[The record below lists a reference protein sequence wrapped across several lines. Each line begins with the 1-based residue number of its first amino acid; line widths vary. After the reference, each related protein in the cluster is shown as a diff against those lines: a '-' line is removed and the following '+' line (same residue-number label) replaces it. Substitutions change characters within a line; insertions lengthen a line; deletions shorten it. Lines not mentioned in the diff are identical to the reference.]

1 MISLNSFGIDS
12 FLQKKEMKIILVGY
26 MGSGKSAVGM
36 CLAKSLGMNFLD
48 LDAYIEKELNT
59 TISEIFK
66 SKGELYFRRKEHEY
80 LQQVLRQDES
90 LVVGTGGGTPC
101 YSGNMKLL
109 ADTTPYVF
117 YLKVSISG
125 LLSRLQKEKEQ
136 RPLISDISD
145 EDLPEFIGKHLFER
159 NPFYTMAH
167 HTIVCDDK
175 TISEISE
182 EIEGLL
188 A

>member
-1 MISLNSFGIDS
+1 
-12 FLQKKEMKIILVGY
+12 MKIILVGY

-36 CLAKSLGMNFLD
+36 HLAKGLGMKFLD

-66 SKGELYFRRKEHEY
+66 SKGELYFRKKEHEY
-80 LQQVLRQDES
+80 LQQLLLQDES
-90 LVVGTGGGTPC
+90 MVIGTGGGTPC

-109 ADTTPYVF
+109 TDTTPHVF
-117 YLKVSISG
+117 YLKVSIYG
-125 LLSRLQKEKEQ
+125 LVTRLQKEKEQ
-136 RPLISDISD
+136 RPLIRNISD

-159 NPFYTMAH
+159 NPFYTMAR
-167 HTIVCDDK
+167 HTIACDGK
-175 TISEISE
+175 TILKISE

-188 A
+188 D

>member
-1 MISLNSFGIDS
+1 
-12 FLQKKEMKIILVGY
+12 MKIILVGY
-26 MGSGKSAVGM
+26 MGSGKSAVGNS
-36 CLAKSLGMNFLD
+36 LAKRLGINFLD
-48 LDAYIEKELNT
+48 LDSYIEKELKT
-59 TISEIFK
+59 TINDIFQ
-66 SKGELYFRRKEHEY
+66 SKGELYFRKKEHEY
-80 LQQVLRQDES
+80 LQQALQQEES

-109 ADTTPYVF
+109 TDATPHVF

-125 LLSRLQKEKEQ
+125 LLLRLQKEKEQ

-167 HTIVCDDK
+167 HTIVCDGK
-175 TISEISE
+175 TVLEISE
-182 EIEGLL
+182 EIEALL
-188 A
+188 H